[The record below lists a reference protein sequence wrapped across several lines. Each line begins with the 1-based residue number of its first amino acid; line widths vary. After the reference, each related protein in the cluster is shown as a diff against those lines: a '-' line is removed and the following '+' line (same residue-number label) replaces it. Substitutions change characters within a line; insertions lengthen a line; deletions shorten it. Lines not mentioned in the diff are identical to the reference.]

1 MSGQN
6 ERAAALREQILA
18 LAREYHDAEFTGGEF
33 VPGETQ
39 IHFAGRVFDERELVN
54 LVDASLDFWLTTGR
68 YAEDFERRFAKLFG
82 LRHALLVNSG
92 SSANL
97 VALSCLTSRKLAKR
111 RLQRGDEVITV
122 ASSFPTTV
130 NPIVQNGL
138 VPVFVDVD
146 VPTYNIDVTML
157 EDALS
162 DRTRAIMVAHTL
174 GNPFDLDAV
183 TAFAREHDL
192 WLVEDC
198 CDALGSTYR
207 GKMVGTFGDLASV
220 SFYPA
225 HHITMGEGGCVL
237 TNTGQLKVL
246 AESFRDWGRDCW
258 CAPGKENTCGKR
270 FDHQL
275 GELPH
280 GYDHKYIYSHIGYNL
295 KLTDM
300 QAAVGVAQ
308 LDKLDSF
315 TAARKR
321 NFALLHDGLQ
331 DLQEHL
337 ILPEATAHS
346 DPSWFGFPLALREDS
361 PVSRD
366 HILRF
371 MNDRKI
377 ATRLLFGG
385 NLLRQP
391 AYLDVPHRSV
401 GDLARADFV
410 MNRVFWVG
418 VYPGLTD
425 AAVQFMVES
434 FHEAIAAAQPGN
446 GKARAV
452 AGAGVVTSRTGEHEE
467 AAR

>member
-1 MSGQN
+1 
-6 ERAAALREQILA
+6 
-18 LAREYHDAEFTGGEF
+18 
-33 VPGETQ
+33 
-39 IHFAGRVFDERELVN
+39 
-54 LVDASLDFWLTTGR
+54 
-68 YAEDFERRFAKLFG
+68 
-82 LRHALLVNSG
+82 
-92 SSANL
+92 
-97 VALSCLTSRKLAKR
+97 
-111 RLQRGDEVITV
+111 
-122 ASSFPTTV
+122 
-130 NPIVQNGL
+130 
-138 VPVFVDVD
+138 
-146 VPTYNIDVTML
+146 
-157 EDALS
+157 
-162 DRTRAIMVAHTL
+162 
-174 GNPFDLDAV
+174 
-183 TAFAREHDL
+183 
-192 WLVEDC
+192 
-198 CDALGSTYR
+198 
-207 GKMVGTFGDLASV
+207 
-220 SFYPA
+220 
-225 HHITMGEGGCVL
+225 MGEGGCVL
-237 TNTGQLKVL
+237 TNKGRLKVL

-308 LDKLDSF
+308 LDKLEAF
-315 TAARKR
+315 TQARR
-321 NFALLHDGLQ
+321 DNFGLLHDGLQ

-337 ILPEATAHS
+337 ILPEATEHS

-361 PVSRD
+361 PVTRD

-391 AYLDVPHRSV
+391 AYLDVPHRRV

-425 AAVQFMVES
+425 ASVQFMLES
-434 FHEAIAAAQPGN
+434 FHEAFAAADRPNGRSHANGLSPNASAMVPSPLGEPGDP
-446 GKARAV
+446 A
-452 AGAGVVTSRTGEHEE
+452 S
-467 AAR
+467 